1 MINVENKDKYL
12 ITCFECLKK
21 ILLTKT
27 SLCNK
32 QTIFTYIKI
41 NLKGLNDLFMNPKI
55 IGPRLTDLI

>member
-1 MINVENKDKYL
+1 MINVGDKDNYL
-12 ITCFECLKK
+12 MTCFECLKK

-32 QTIFTYIKI
+32 QTVFTYIKI

-55 IGPRLTDLI
+55 IGSRLADLI